1 MRSKYYL
8 FVILF
13 LVIFT
18 LNAEANLL
26 INSSL
31 SQEFNVDNKDFVKG
45 KIKVNNI
52 SDKKINIRLYKKDYT
67 FSAAGNSYYTQPG
80 SVERS
85 NADWIKIE
93 KRDITLAP
101 FEKKDL
107 KYKIEVPHD
116 IIKKG
121 TYWSMIMVEE
131 YKEEK
136 LDNNRSKEIG
146 VKQNIRY
153 GIQIIT
159 DFKNNRKIDL
169 SFRKAKLNRIKA
181 GKYLFEVDIYNKGIS
196 FLNARLKLLLVNNKT
211 GEILKEFS
219 EDMQRIYPKTSI
231 KIAKSFNLEVKEP
244 HKLILLLGNEKDG
257 YFGKKYKFEVNND
270 H

>member
-8 FVILF
+8 FVVLF

-18 LNAEANLL
+18 LKAEANLL

-31 SQEFNVDNKDFVKG
+31 SQEFNVDNKNFVKG
-45 KIKVNNI
+45 KIKVNNT
-52 SDKKINIRLYKKDYT
+52 SNKKINIRLYKRDYT

-80 SVERS
+80 KVERS
-85 NADWIKIE
+85 NADWIKIG
-93 KRDITLAP
+93 KKNITLAP
-101 FEKKDL
+101 FEQKDL
-107 KYKIEVPHD
+107 KYKIEIPPN

-136 LDNNRSKEIG
+136 LDNNISPEIG
-146 VKQNIRY
+146 VQQNIRY

-169 SFRKAKLNRIKA
+169 SFRKAELNRVQA
-181 GKYLFEVDIYNKGIS
+181 EKYLFAVDIYNNGIS

-219 EDMQRIYPKTSI
+219 EDMQRIYPNTSI
-231 KIAKSFNLEVKEP
+231 KIAKSFTLEEKDS

-257 YFGKKYKFEVNND
+257 YFGKKYKFEVNNN